1 MGVLRVCKRKISPD
15 RAVRDP
21 IAVLLSPQ
29 QLSAIAALLSPQQ
42 LSAIAAPLRKQQ
54 LSAIVA
60 VLSQQQLSAVAAV
73 LIQQQLSAM
82 TPQNQAVVLGLG
94 FLTGIIDELFKRV
107 WKCHVDLMN
116 CCQVCVGDFVI
127 F

>member
-54 LSAIVA
+54 LSAI
-60 VLSQQQLSAVAAV
+60 AAV

-82 TPQNQAVVLGLG
+82 TPQYQAVVLGLG
-94 FLTGIIDELFKRV
+94 FLRRIIDELCKSL
-107 WKCHVDLMN
+107 WTCNVDWMN
-116 CCQVCVGDFVI
+116 CCELRDFV
-127 F
+127 FWHPTTFDR